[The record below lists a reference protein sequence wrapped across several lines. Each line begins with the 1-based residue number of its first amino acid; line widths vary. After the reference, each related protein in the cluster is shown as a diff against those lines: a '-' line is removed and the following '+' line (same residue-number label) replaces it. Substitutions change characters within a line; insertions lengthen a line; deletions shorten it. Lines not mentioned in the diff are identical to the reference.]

1 MKRLNEIFCKK
12 ICLTSKSSIMV
23 MIAVF
28 ISGIVVAGV
37 ISASPKEE
45 IKVIEKEP
53 ESEIWIPTQEDIQYQ
68 DSMFQIIQQ
77 TQYEVDTI
85 KIHINDIL
93 EKIEELDK

>member
-1 MKRLNEIFCKK
+1 
-12 ICLTSKSSIMV
+12 MV
-23 MIAVF
+23 AVF
-28 ISGIVVAGV
+28 LSGIVVAGV
-37 ISASPKEE
+37 ISASPKE
-45 IKVIEKEP
+45 IKVIEKKQ

-93 EKIEELDK
+93 QKIEELDK

>member
-1 MKRLNEIFCKK
+1 MKRLNEIFCRK

-23 MIAVF
+23 MVAVF
-28 ISGIVVAGV
+28 LSGIVVAGV
-37 ISASPKEE
+37 ISASPKE
-45 IKVIEKEP
+45 IKVIEKKQ

-93 EKIEELDK
+93 QKIEELDK

>member
-1 MKRLNEIFCKK
+1 
-12 ICLTSKSSIMV
+12 MV
-23 MIAVF
+23 MVAVF
-28 ISGIVVAGV
+28 LSGIVVAGV
-37 ISASPKEE
+37 ISASPKE
-45 IKVIEKEP
+45 IKVIEKKQ

-93 EKIEELDK
+93 QKIEELDK

>member
-1 MKRLNEIFCKK
+1 
-12 ICLTSKSSIMV
+12 MV
-23 MIAVF
+23 MVAVF
-28 ISGIVVAGV
+28 LSGIVVAGV
-37 ISASPKEE
+37 ISASPKE
-45 IKVIEKEP
+45 IKVIEKIQ

-93 EKIEELDK
+93 QKIEELDK